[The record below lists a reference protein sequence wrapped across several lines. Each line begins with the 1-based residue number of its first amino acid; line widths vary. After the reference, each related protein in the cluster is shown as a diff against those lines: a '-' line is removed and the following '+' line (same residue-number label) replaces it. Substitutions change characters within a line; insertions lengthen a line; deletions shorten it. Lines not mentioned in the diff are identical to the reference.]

1 MKNMI
6 RVITV
11 SSLPIL
17 GVLAQTPSDPFPA
30 AIPATE
36 GVIRVNYQEFAS
48 LPDIDGVA
56 ARMMNLVTEPGTRN
70 VFVSDMR
77 GQLYR
82 VVEGGRT
89 VTQVPGYQRRGRAG
103 PVDGP

>member
-1 MKNMI
+1 MLTISLLQDAKSRWIGSLRTTAMKNMI
-6 RVITV
+6 RVITL

-30 AIPATE
+30 PIPATE

-82 VVEGGRT
+82 VS
-89 VTQVPGYQRRGRAG
+89 
-103 PVDGP
+103 